1 MLSVTKTGFWGK
13 GYRID
18 ADGRELTTWDVSFW
32 RSGGDFVLDGH
43 PYRVRTSGWRNL
55 FTMTDDQ
62 ERILATAT
70 RVGRKRWTV
79 EAGGHTYHF
88 RRQSFWSGNQELH
101 DDAGPRGIVRRSG
114 FWQTTITADL
124 PTLPP
129 PVQVFVIGVV
139 ITMWN
144 QQAAAAAAS

>member
-1 MLSVTKTGFWGK
+1 MLSVTKTGFWATA
-13 GYRID
+13 YTIT
-18 ADGRELTTWDVSFW
+18 ADGRELAVWDTSFW
-32 RSGGDFVLDGH
+32 RSGGDFVLDGRA
-43 PYRVRTSGWRNL
+43 YRVRASGWGTT

-62 ERILATAT
+62 DRTVATAS

-88 RRQSFWSGNQELH
+88 RRVSVWSNSQELH
-101 DDAGPRGIVRRSG
+101 DDAGRRGVVERSG

-144 QQAAAAAAS
+144 QQAAAAAS